1 MPHVVLERENA
12 CRRQTTRSPGC
23 GGIFNSLGPS
33 RTLACGT
40 GAEQILD
47 VCSRDY

>member
-1 MPHVVLERENA
+1 MPQVALERENA
-12 CRRQTTRSPGC
+12 NHQ
-23 GGIFNSLGPS
+23 GPS